1 MLWNYYFNNFNN
13 TIVDSDYVRKE
24 FIKRLRSGDES
35 LEDLSLNEF
44 LVDES
49 KLMESNLCFIDEYI
63 GFESNINKDEKLYFS
78 FDDFA
83 VLTFTAIKEKYC
95 EAIMDNCL
103 HDTTLEEFMETEIE
117 LYPIENSEDI
127 IDELIDEAKSKA

>member
-63 GFESNINKDEKLYFS
+63 GFESNINKDEKLKQ
-78 FDDFA
+78 
-83 VLTFTAIKEKYC
+83 T
-95 EAIMDNCL
+95 
-103 HDTTLEEFMETEIE
+103 
-117 LYPIENSEDI
+117 
-127 IDELIDEAKSKA
+127 KSKDNFKVSFS